1 METLLTHIAD
11 YVGTQSWQIA
21 LLVGVVA
28 LASWGLRNRSAH
40 VRYLLWLLV
49 LAKCLTPPVAE
60 VPLAVLPDKVPPV
73 TTPIISITPPQERVR
88 QTPVEEGLPPTP
100 TSGAREPLRLTTQQW
115 LAVGWLA
122 GVAVFACVALTK
134 AARTIL
140 WLRHARRTLPRTSR
154 DSFDETFRSLRVKH
168 PPRVWLIE
176 GVGQPFVWGIL
187 RGDIYLP
194 DSFARIED
202 DEHRR
207 DILGHEISHVLRFDA
222 AVNLLQIIAQG
233 IFWFHPLLWWANQR
247 IRREREKCCDEMA
260 IAHLGARPKDY
271 STAIISTLIQ
281 AQESTRPVPSLAI
294 AGPVK
299 NIEER
304 IKTMLRPGKKFYRRP
319 SLVAAITLLMVAFLT
334 VPTAIV
340 LTARAEAKA
349 ATESEDKRTDT
360 LHEATA
366 AGDVGQVKLLLSKGA
381 DVNAKDKDGRTPLH
395 SAAWYGRKDV
405 AEVLIAKGANVN
417 ETDVSGQTP
426 LHLAV
431 SFGSRFVPELLLAKG
446 ANVNARDKAGNT
458 PLHIAAG
465 YPGAKE
471 FLEFLLAKGADAN
484 ARNDKGETPLHF
496 VPRTPK
502 QNNRRELAAA
512 ALLANGADINAKDK
526 SGCTPL
532 HFAAE
537 NGQGKVVELLLAKGA
552 DSKVKAADG
561 TTALHR
567 AVMSRRSDV
576 VALLLDRGVDINSAQ
591 SDGWTALHYSARVGT
606 NNIAELLISKGAD
619 VNAKTARGETPV
631 HLAVVQN
638 RRDTVKL
645 LISKGAEVSTIQ
657 LAAYLGD
664 LAKVK
669 SFIEKGV
676 SVNTQ
681 EGYWPTPLQAAAATG
696 QREVAEFLIRE
707 GALVNAEAV
716 AQGGTTALH
725 YAALG
730 GSKEVVELLISKGA
744 VIDARDKNALKALP
758 LAAMADSTDIVKRI
772 NYLRYAREVNAKD
785 KDGWTPLHYAARSG
799 HKDVVLLLIDHGAD
813 VNAEAPDKSKPLDHA
828 TWSDHQDVVKLLIDK
843 GTNISKDDNLLYWS
857 CMYGYRDLAE
867 LLIKKGADVNSKA
880 WPNAPSLEAVW
891 NTPSSKQLDILKLLL
906 DNGANPNAK
915 DRWGWSLL
923 HYTYTDVD
931 LTRLLLDKGANPN
944 AIENED
950 GLMPLHLAADKGRK
964 AVVELLISRGADVN
978 AKDYSGRTPLSYAE
992 DLGSN
997 DMSGRPR
1004 NTPLTMEARSAKKEV
1019 AELLRKHGAKE

>member
-1 METLLTHIAD
+1 MESLLTTIAD
-11 YVGTQSWQIA
+11 YLWRQSWQIA
-21 LLVGVVA
+21 LLVVVVG
-28 LASWGLRNRSAH
+28 LASWALRNRSAH

-60 VPLAVLPDKVPPV
+60 VPLAVLPDKVLPV
-73 TTPIISITPPQERVR
+73 TTPVISITPPQERVR
-88 QTPVEEGLPPTP
+88 QTPVEEGLPLPPTP
-100 TSGAREPLRLTTQQW
+100 ASALREPLRLTTQQW

-134 AARTIL
+134 AGRTIL
-140 WLRHARRTLPRTSR
+140 WLRHERRTLPRTAR

-194 DSFARIED
+194 GSFARVQ

-222 AVNLLQIIAQG
+222 VVNLLQISAQG
-233 IFWFHPLLWWANQR
+233 IFWFHPLAWWANQR

-271 STAIISTLIQ
+271 STAIIRTLIQ
-281 AQESTRPVPSLAI
+281 AQESTRSVPSLAI

-349 ATESEDKRTDT
+349 ATESGDKRTNT

-366 AGDVGQVKLLLSKGA
+366 AGDADQVKLLLSKGA
-381 DVNAKDKDGRTPLH
+381 DINAKDKDGRTPLH
-395 SAAWYGRKDV
+395 SAAWYGRKD
-405 AEVLIAKGANVN
+405 AAQVLIAKGANVN

-426 LHLAV
+426 LHLAA
-431 SFGSRFVPELLLAKG
+431 SFRWRFVPELLLAKG

-465 YPGAKE
+465 DQGPKKD
-471 FLEFLLAKGADAN
+471 FLEFLLAKGADVN
-484 ARNDKGETPLHF
+484 ARNDKGETPLHL
-496 VPRTPK
+496 VPRTRK
-502 QNNRRELAAA
+502 QDKRRELAAD
-512 ALLANGADINAKDK
+512 ALLAHGADINAKDK

-532 HFAAE
+532 HVAAE

-552 DSKVKAADG
+552 DSKAKAADG
-561 TTALHR
+561 TTTLHR
-567 AVMSRRSDV
+567 AVMGGRSDV

-591 SDGWTALHYSARVGT
+591 ADGWTALHYSARVGT
-606 NNIAELLISKGAD
+606 NDIAELLISKGAD
-619 VNAKTARGETPV
+619 VNAKTVRGETSV

-645 LISKGAEVSTIQ
+645 LLSKGAEVSTIQ

-669 SFIEKGV
+669 SFIEKGI

-681 EGYWPTPLQAAAATG
+681 DGYWPTPLQAAAAAG
-696 QREVAEFLIRE
+696 QREVAEFLISK
-707 GALVNAEAV
+707 GALVNAEAA

-744 VIDARDKNALKALP
+744 VIDARDKNGLKALP
-758 LAAMADSTDIVKRI
+758 PAAMVNYMGMVK
-772 NYLRYAREVNAKD
+772 LFTASEANAKD

-799 HKDVVLLLIDHGAD
+799 QKDVVLLLIDHGAD

-828 TWSDHQDVVKLLIDK
+828 AWSGQKDKDMVKLLIDK
-843 GTNISKDDNLLYWS
+843 GTNISKDDGLFL
-857 CMYGYRDLAE
+857 R
-867 LLIKKGADVNSKA
+867 V
-880 WPNAPSLEAVW
+880 
-891 NTPSSKQLDILKLLL
+891 PSSKLL
-906 DNGANPNAK
+906 
-915 DRWGWSLL
+915 
-923 HYTYTDVD
+923 
-931 LTRLLLDKGANPN
+931 
-944 AIENED
+944 
-950 GLMPLHLAADKGRK
+950 
-964 AVVELLISRGADVN
+964 
-978 AKDYSGRTPLSYAE
+978 
-992 DLGSN
+992 
-997 DMSGRPR
+997 
-1004 NTPLTMEARSAKKEV
+1004 
-1019 AELLRKHGAKE
+1019 